1 MAQLSTDTI
10 VYSQIIARVQ
20 QFIAEYVTQKN
31 IPPAIFDEQYQKLLL
46 EIHQKVGG
54 ISFDINLFQKGD
66 IPNSLEFNKMIS
78 LMSKDLN
85 IMTNQLE
92 SLSANYINT
101 FNLFTNQLEA
111 EKNFI
116 SRIKSKINVLEMY
129 SQSPSVDVS
138 YFGDS
143 FNDLSKVDSRKIQAG
158 LVPDISDGYASL
170 AKLTSRSSK
179 GTMRV
184 VNQNYGENT
193 TDEVPFAGI
202 SNGLK
207 GNHFLFYKNLNE
219 TQFIYEK
226 DSSIL
231 RSTESAIVDS
241 SPATYFEY
249 EAISVP
255 AASFTGRP
263 EYEFQYFNGS
273 QYINW
278 AKYDTSKP
286 LKLTLEFATQNKSG
300 EYLNHISIV
309 PFFGYDIEGTNAL
322 IKNVK
327 VTSLKLYNE
336 KQNKTYE
343 LINSG
348 PVYIASDLSQKNL
361 ENYKNFFYNKG
372 IFRFDEK
379 IVNKVYITFE
389 QDEFKDT
396 VIKHAYWTP
405 YELNSTT
412 KWNNQSHFQPENILN
427 STAKSITWDKA
438 LLVPNINRPT
448 ELKSSANDTRQVI
461 ITYNNQVS
469 GDTKYQIK
477 MISGQ
482 NTYFWYKKD
491 ADLNIDL
498 FTSKENSLGFIAQ
511 DLINLTKN
519 RIINSNY
526 PSACVLIDPIANDP
540 INNLK
545 IKMGNIS
552 ITSSIATLTTLNN
565 HGLNV
570 GDKIYIRDRW
580 SSLDILGVFTITEA
594 PSATQVRFAV
604 GSSSVTTLQSTDISK
619 NFGLC
624 IKVIDSPTEKNVVV
638 EKYIDFITKST
649 RVPLILKRNFE
660 ELKAKRASIGIRDI
674 TFGKETFQESAEII
688 SKPFFVANNLD
699 MVTLYSADSI
709 PSGAQGQSYIKYSIS
724 VDGGVNFYPI
734 QPVERN
740 YTGIP
745 EVLAFNQNLNNDAT
759 LPQIAY
765 LNNGKDPGIPNPI
778 NSIVVK
784 IQMKKDKTT
793 NNTPIVYYYKIG
805 ARFR

>member
-20 QFIAEYVTQKN
+20 QFIADYVTQKN
-31 IPPAIFDEQYQKLLL
+31 IPPDVFDEQYQKLLL
-46 EIHQKVGG
+46 EIHEKVGG
-54 ISFDINLFQKGD
+54 VSFDIKLFEKGD
-66 IPNSLEFNKMIS
+66 IPDSLEFNKMVS

-92 SLSANYINT
+92 SMSANYINT
-101 FNLFTNQLEA
+101 FNLFTNQLES
-111 EKNFI
+111 EKNSI

-129 SQSPSVDVS
+129 SQSPSVDAW

-143 FNDLSKVDSRKIQAG
+143 FNDLSKVDARKIQAG

-170 AKLTSRSSK
+170 AKQTSRTSK

-184 VNQNYGENT
+184 VNQNYNENNAT
-193 TDEVPFAGI
+193 EVPFAGV

-207 GNHFLFYKNLNE
+207 GNHFLFYKDINE

-231 RSTESAIVDS
+231 RSTESAIVDN

-255 AASFTGRP
+255 AASLTGRP

-278 AKYDTSKP
+278 ANFDTSKP
-286 LKLTLEFATQNKSG
+286 LKLTLEFATQNKAG
-300 EYLNHISIV
+300 EYINHISIV
-309 PFFGYDIEGTNAL
+309 PFFGYDIQGANAL
-322 IKNVK
+322 MNNIK

-336 KQNKTYE
+336 KTNTTYE

-348 PVYIASDLSQKNL
+348 PVYIASDVSQKNL

-372 IFRFDEK
+372 VFRFDEK

-412 KWNNQSHFQPENILN
+412 KWNNQSHFQPENIL
-427 STAKSITWDKA
+427 SSKAKSIVWDKT

-448 ELKSSANDTRQVI
+448 EFKSSANDTRQVI
-461 ITYNNQVS
+461 VTYNNEVS
-469 GDTKYQIK
+469 GETKYQVK
-477 MISGQ
+477 MTSGQ
-482 NTYFWYKKD
+482 NVYFWYKKD
-491 ADLNIDL
+491 VDLNIDL
-498 FTSKENSLGFIAQ
+498 FTTKENSLGFTSQELMDATKSRM
-511 DLINLTKN
+511 INPN
-519 RIINSNY
+519 F
-526 PSACVLIDPIANDP
+526 PSACVLIDPTKNNPVND
-540 INNLK
+540 LK
-545 IKMGNIS
+545 IKMTNIS
-552 ITSSIATLTTLNN
+552 IASSVATLTTLGN

-570 GDKIYIRDRW
+570 GDKVYIRDRW
-580 SSLDILGVFTITEA
+580 STIDILGVFTITET
-594 PSATQVRFAV
+594 PSTSQVKFTV
-604 GSSSVTTLQSTDISK
+604 GGSSVTTLASTDIST

-624 IKVIDSPTEKNVVV
+624 LKVIDLPTANNLIV
-638 EKYIDFITKST
+638 EKYTEMINKAT
-649 RVPLILKRNFE
+649 RVPLVLKRNFE

-674 TFGKETFQESAEII
+674 TFGKETFQESAEIV
-688 SKPFFVANNLD
+688 SKPFFITGNLD
-699 MVTLYSADSI
+699 MITLYAADMV

-745 EVLAFNQNLNNDAT
+745 EVLAFNQNLSNDST

-765 LNNGKDPGIPNPI
+765 LNNGKDPGVPNPI

-784 IQMKKDKTT
+784 IQMRKDKTT